1 VERVLVMLTATAIFV
16 ATYAFLAVGE
26 IPGLRIDRTGAALIG
41 AGLMIAFGVVSL
53 PEAYRAVDFDT
64 ILLLLSMMILV
75 AYIRL
80 SGFFELV
87 SKWVAEHARTRTGLL
102 IAIVLL
108 TGFFSAFLVNDA
120 ICLVLTPLV
129 VEIVKSAKL
138 NPLPYLLGVAMASNV
153 GSVATITGNPQN
165 ILIGSLSQISYGSFA
180 KALSPPALAGLVLT
194 IAFIILGFRSE
205 FRGSRSF
212 EMSLRHVHVH
222 WGMVAKAAVITL
234 TMVILFFAGTQ
245 PAKVAFV
252 ASSLLLLTRR
262 IKPEKIYRE
271 IDWSLLLLFAGLFV
285 VVAAFERSV
294 VSADVLNRIEAFH
307 LERVSV
313 MSTVAGVL
321 SNIVSNVPAVL
332 LLKPFVVH
340 LPNARQAWLTLAMA
354 STFAGNFTIVGS
366 VANLIVVEK
375 ARRQGV
381 RIGFWSYFRV
391 GAPLTIATILIGALS
406 LRSDW

>member
-1 VERVLVMLTATAIFV
+1 MLTAIAIFV
-16 ATYAFLAVGE
+16 ATYAFLAIGE

-80 SGFFELV
+80 SGFFQLV

-102 IAIVLL
+102 IAVVLL

-129 VEIVKSAKL
+129 VEIVKSAEL

-165 ILIGSLSQISYGSFA
+165 ILIGSLSQISYVSFA
-180 KALSPPALAGLVLT
+180 RALSLPALAGLVLT

-205 FRGSRSF
+205 FRGSRNF

-222 WGMVAKAAVITL
+222 WGMVAKAAVATL

-294 VSADVLNRIEAFH
+294 VSPDVLSRIEALH
-307 LERVSV
+307 LERVSA
-313 MSTVAGVL
+313 MSTLAAVL

-340 LPNARQAWLTLAMA
+340 LPNARQAWLALAMA

-391 GAPLTIATILIGALS
+391 GAPLTIATILIGALF
-406 LRSDW
+406 LRRGW

>member
-1 VERVLVMLTATAIFV
+1 MLTAIAIFV
-16 ATYAFLAVGE
+16 ATYIFLAIGE

-75 AYIRL
+75 AYLRL
-80 SGFFELV
+80 SGFFQLV
-87 SKWVAEHARTRTGLL
+87 TKWVAEHARTRIGLL
-102 IAIVLL
+102 IVVVVV

-129 VEIVKSAKL
+129 VEVAKSAEL

-153 GSVATITGNPQN
+153 GSAATITGNPQN
-165 ILIGSLSQISYGSFA
+165 ILIGSLSQISYRSFA
-180 KALSPPALAGLVLT
+180 QTLSPPALAGLVLT
-194 IAFIILGFRSE
+194 VAFISVGFRSE
-205 FRGSRSF
+205 FRGSRNL

-222 WGMVAKAAVITL
+222 WGMVAKAAVISL
-234 TMVILFFAGTQ
+234 AMVILFFTGMQ

-252 ASSLLLLTRR
+252 ASSLLLVTRR

-285 VVAAFERSV
+285 VVAAFEKSV
-294 VSADVLNRIEAFH
+294 ISPDVLNRINVFH

-313 MSTVAGVL
+313 MSSVVGVL
-321 SNIVSNVPAVL
+321 SNVVSNVPAVL
-332 LLKPFVVH
+332 LLRPFVAH

-375 ARRQGV
+375 ARRHNV
-381 RIGFWSYFRV
+381 RIGFWSYFKV
-391 GAPLTIATILIGALS
+391 GAPLTIATILIGALF
-406 LRSDW
+406 LQRGW

>member
-1 VERVLVMLTATAIFV
+1 MLTAIVIFV
-16 ATYAFLAVGE
+16 ATYAFLAIGE

-75 AYIRL
+75 AYLRL
-80 SGFFELV
+80 SGFFQLV

-102 IAIVLL
+102 IAIVLV

-129 VEIVKSAKL
+129 VEIVKSAEL

-165 ILIGSLSQISYGSFA
+165 ILIGSLSQISYVSFA
-180 KALSPPALAGLVLT
+180 RALSLPALAGLVLT

-205 FRGSRSF
+205 FRGSRNL

-222 WGMVAKAAVITL
+222 WGMIVKAAVITL
-234 TMVILFFAGTQ
+234 TIVILFFAGTQ

-262 IKPEKIYRE
+262 VKPEKIYRE

-285 VVAAFERSV
+285 VVAAFEKSV
-294 VSADVLNRIEAFH
+294 GSPDVLNRINAFH

-375 ARRQGV
+375 ARRQNL
-381 RIGFWSYFRV
+381 RIGFWAYFRV
-391 GAPLTIATILIGALS
+391 GAPLTIATILIGTLF
-406 LRSDW
+406 LRRGW

>member
-1 VERVLVMLTATAIFV
+1 MLIPILIFV
-16 ATYAFLAVGE
+16 ATYAFVAIGE
-26 IPGLRIDRTGAALIG
+26 IPGLRIDRAGAALIG

-64 ILLLLSMMILV
+64 ILLLFSMMILV
-75 AYIRL
+75 AYLRL
-80 SGFFELV
+80 SGFFQLV
-87 SKWVAEHARTRTGLL
+87 SKLVAKHARTPITFL
-102 IAIVLL
+102 IAIVLV

-129 VEIVKSAKL
+129 LEIARSAEL

-153 GSVATITGNPQN
+153 GSAATITGNPQN

-180 KALSPPALAGLVLT
+180 RALSLPALAGLVLT
-194 IAFIILGFRSE
+194 IGFISVGFRAE
-205 FRGSRSF
+205 FRNGRNL
-212 EMSLRHVHVH
+212 EMSVRHVRVH
-222 WGMVAKAAVITL
+222 WGMVAKALVVTL
-234 TMVILFFAGTQ
+234 AIVILFFAGKE

-252 ASSLLLLTRR
+252 TSSLLLLTRR
-262 IKPEKIYRE
+262 VKPEKIYRE

-285 VVAAFERSV
+285 VVAAFEKSV
-294 VSADVLNRIEAFH
+294 ISAEALNRMNAFH

-313 MSTVAGVL
+313 MSGVAAVL

-332 LLKPFVVH
+332 LLKPFVMH
-340 LPNARQAWLTLAMA
+340 LPDARQAWLTLAMA
-354 STFAGNFTIVGS
+354 STFAGNLTIVGS

-381 RIGFWSYFRV
+381 RIGFWPYFKV
-391 GAPLTIATILIGALS
+391 GAPLTIVTILIGALF
-406 LRSDW
+406 LR

>member
-1 VERVLVMLTATAIFV
+1 MVTATAIFV

-75 AYIRL
+75 AYMRL
-80 SGFFELV
+80 SGFFQLV
-87 SKWVAEHARTRTGLL
+87 SKWVAEHARTQIGLL
-102 IAIVLL
+102 IAIVMV

-120 ICLVLTPLV
+120 ICLVLAPLV
-129 VEIVKSAKL
+129 VETVKSAKL

-165 ILIGSLSQISYGSFA
+165 ILIGSLSQISYVSFA
-180 KALSPPALAGLVLT
+180 RALSLPALAGLVLT
-194 IAFIILGFRSE
+194 IAFVSLGFRSE
-205 FRGSRSF
+205 FRGSRNL
-212 EMSLRHVHVH
+212 EMSVGQIHVQ

-234 TMVILFFAGTQ
+234 TMVFLFFAGTQ
-245 PAKVAFV
+245 PAKAAFV

-285 VVAAFERSV
+285 VVAAFEKSV
-294 VSADVLNRIEAFH
+294 ISADVLNRISAFH

-340 LPNARQAWLTLAMA
+340 LPDARPAWLTLAMA

-375 ARRQGV
+375 ARRQNL
-381 RIGFWSYFRV
+381 RIGFWAYFRV
-391 GAPLTIATILIGALS
+391 GAPLTIATILIGVLF
-406 LRSDW
+406 LRRGW